1 MSWMRAETERYMC
14 SVVFCSSDLSPK
26 SGIYSRPPDIK
37 YLFPGHQVKKPDKI
51 HNFQTSK
58 CIFRHAAMFSERGS
72 QVAKTLAYRVSV
84 SGGRLTVFQRV
95 PG

>member
-1 MSWMRAETERYMC
+1 MC
-14 SVVFCSSDLSPK
+14 SIVFCSSDLSPK

-58 CIFRHAAMFSERGS
+58 CIFRHATMFSDIG
-72 QVAKTLAYRVSV
+72 YRVSV

-95 PG
+95 PGRPTGSLGMGVKG